1 MSRDLVVQASGL
13 TKTYHKGDIPI
24 TPVDGADIDVASG
37 ELVAIMGPS
46 GSGKSTLLHLLGG
59 LDKPDQGSCN
69 IGGTDITSMS
79 ERQLCDFRAT
89 NIGFVF
95 QVYNLV
101 PVLTARENI
110 DLPLRLLSLSRE
122 RRQQQTEAALELV
135 SLADR
140 ADHLP
145 SQLSGGEEQRVAI
158 ARALA
163 TDPKVIL
170 ADEPTGNL
178 DEDSGRLVMDILQT
192 LSRDYGKTIVV
203 VTHDSQKAGY
213 ADRVLFMHKGRLVTE
228 RPGSV
233 REVA

>member
-1 MSRDLVVQASGL
+1 M
-13 TKTYHKGDIPI
+13 
-24 TPVDGADIDVASG
+24 
-37 ELVAIMGPS
+37 
-46 GSGKSTLLHLLGG
+46 
-59 LDKPDQGSCN
+59 
-69 IGGTDITSMS
+69 
-79 ERQLCDFRAT
+79 
-89 NIGFVF
+89 
-95 QVYNLV
+95 
-101 PVLTARENI
+101 
-110 DLPLRLLSLSRE
+110 
-122 RRQQQTEAALELV
+122 

-192 LSRDYGKTIVV
+192 LTRDYGKTIVV

-213 ADRVLFMHKGRLVTE
+213 TDRVLFMHKGRLVTE